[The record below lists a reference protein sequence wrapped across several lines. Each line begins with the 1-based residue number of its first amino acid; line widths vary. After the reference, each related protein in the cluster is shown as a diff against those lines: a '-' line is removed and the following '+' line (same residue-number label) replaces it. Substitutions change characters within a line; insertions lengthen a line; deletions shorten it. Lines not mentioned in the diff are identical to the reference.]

1 MTKIDFTLLVNEI
14 LDEYDCKLYG
24 LIYNSEGICEI
35 RYTDDFETVKRL
47 LVAYRFMN
55 RARLRFKIMDELDL
69 LISVNPK
76 DFPVDPKRF

>member
-1 MTKIDFTLLVNEI
+1 MSKTEFALLVNEI

-24 LIYNSEGICEI
+24 LIYNSEGICEVS
-35 RYTDDFETVKRL
+35 YTDDLETVKKL

-69 LISVNPK
+69 LT
-76 DFPVDPKRF
+76 PVDTEELDL

>member
-1 MTKIDFTLLVNEI
+1 MTKVDFTLLVNEI

-24 LIYNSEGICEI
+24 LIYNSEGICEVS
-35 RYTDDFETVKRL
+35 YTDDLETVKKM

-69 LISVNPK
+69 LT
-76 DFPVDPKRF
+76 PVDPEDLDLRF

>member
-1 MTKIDFTLLVNEI
+1 MTKVEFTLLVNEI

-24 LIYNSEGICEI
+24 LIYNSEGICEV
-35 RYTDDFETVKRL
+35 RYTDDLETVKKM

-69 LISVNPK
+69 LT
-76 DFPVDPKRF
+76 PVDHEDLDLRF

>member
-1 MTKIDFTLLVNEI
+1 MSKTEFALLVNEI

-24 LIYNSEGICEI
+24 LIYNSEGICEVS
-35 RYTDDFETVKRL
+35 YTDDLETDKKL

-69 LISVNPK
+69 LT
-76 DFPVDPKRF
+76 PVDPEELDLRF

>member
-1 MTKIDFTLLVNEI
+1 MTKTEFTLLVNEI

-24 LIYNSEGICEI
+24 LIYNSEGICEVS
-35 RYTDDFETVKRL
+35 YTDDLETDKKL

-69 LISVNPK
+69 LISV
-76 DFPVDPKRF
+76 DTEELDLGF

>member
-1 MTKIDFTLLVNEI
+1 MSKTEFALLVNEI

-24 LIYNSEGICEI
+24 LIYNSEGICEVS
-35 RYTDDFETVKRL
+35 YTDDLETDKKL

-69 LISVNPK
+69 LT
-76 DFPVDPKRF
+76 PVDPEELDLGF

>member
-1 MTKIDFTLLVNEI
+1 MTKVEFTLLVNEI

-24 LIYNSEGICEI
+24 LIYNSEGICEV
-35 RYTDDFETVKRL
+35 RYTDDLETVKKM

-69 LISVNPK
+69 LTPVNPE
-76 DFPVDPKRF
+76 DLDLRF

>member
-1 MTKIDFTLLVNEI
+1 MTKIEFTLLINEI

-35 RYTDDFETVKRL
+35 RYTDDLETVKKL

-55 RARLRFKIMDELDL
+55 RARLRLKIMDELDL
-69 LISVNPK
+69 LT
-76 DFPVDPKRF
+76 PVDPGDLDLRF

>member
-1 MTKIDFTLLVNEI
+1 MSKIEFTLLVNEI

-24 LIYNSEGICEI
+24 LIYNSEGICEV
-35 RYTDDFETVKRL
+35 RYTDDLETVKKM

-69 LISVNPK
+69 LT
-76 DFPVDPKRF
+76 PVDPEDLDLRF

>member
-1 MTKIDFTLLVNEI
+1 MSKIEFTLLVNEI

-35 RYTDDFETVKRL
+35 SYTDDLETAKKL

-69 LISVNPK
+69 LT
-76 DFPVDPKRF
+76 PVDTEELDLGF

>member
-1 MTKIDFTLLVNEI
+1 MSKTEFALLVNEI

-24 LIYNSEGICEI
+24 LIYNSEGICEVS
-35 RYTDDFETVKRL
+35 YTDDLETVKKL

-69 LISVNPK
+69 LTPVNPEEL
-76 DFPVDPKRF
+76 DLGF

>member
-1 MTKIDFTLLVNEI
+1 MSKIEFTLLVNEI

-24 LIYNSEGICEI
+24 LFFNSEGICEI
-35 RYTDDFETVKRL
+35 SYTDDLETVKKL

-69 LISVNPK
+69 LT
-76 DFPVDPKRF
+76 PVDPEDLDLRF

>member
-1 MTKIDFTLLVNEI
+1 MSKTEFALLVNEI

-24 LIYNSEGICEI
+24 LIYNNEGICEVS
-35 RYTDDFETVKRL
+35 YTDDLETDKKM

-69 LISVNPK
+69 LT
-76 DFPVDPKRF
+76 PVDPDELDLGF

>member
-1 MTKIDFTLLVNEI
+1 MSKIEFNLLVNEI

-24 LIYNSEGICEI
+24 LIYNSEGICEVS
-35 RYTDDFETVKRL
+35 YTDDLETDKKL

-69 LISVNPK
+69 LT
-76 DFPVDPKRF
+76 PVDTEELDL

>member
-1 MTKIDFTLLVNEI
+1 MSKTEFASLVNEI

-35 RYTDDFETVKRL
+35 RFTDDLETVKKL

-69 LISVNPK
+69 LIPVNPEEL
-76 DFPVDPKRF
+76 DLGF

>member
-1 MTKIDFTLLVNEI
+1 MTKTEFTLLVNEI

-35 RYTDDFETVKRL
+35 RYTDDLETVKKM

-69 LISVNPK
+69 LT
-76 DFPVDPKRF
+76 PVDPEDLDLRF

>member
-1 MTKIDFTLLVNEI
+1 MTKIEFTLLVNEI

-35 RYTDDFETVKRL
+35 RYTDDLETVKKM

-55 RARLRFKIMDELDL
+55 RARLRLKIMDELDL
-69 LISVNPK
+69 LT
-76 DFPVDPKRF
+76 PVDPEELDLGF

>member
-1 MTKIDFTLLVNEI
+1 MSKTEFALLVNEI

-24 LIYNSEGICEI
+24 LIYNSEGICEVS
-35 RYTDDFETVKRL
+35 YTDDLETVKKL

-69 LISVNPK
+69 LT
-76 DFPVDPKRF
+76 PVDPDELDLGF